1 MSRLSLDLFLSAGA
15 DFEGAQYRIL
25 DRLKRIRA
33 AFSRNIIYPHLAEL
47 VEVHGALRRLL
58 GSLDDL
64 QKSLPGVLKGIDPE
78 THEVL
83 FEKPEL
89 GTGHMG
95 LIEELI
101 QWALPLIQDAIEEGR
116 TIFEFVEDHLY
127 IEEVGLVPSYVEE
140 GYLLVPDRRSRR
152 MYILQYHLSIFTS
165 AEERFRSLKTTH
177 VKTIEYAGVD
187 VAPQVVKLDLLAER
201 REFPNPA
208 TYLIE
213 TALDF
218 PYEPTVLPIAKRKL
232 LRRLSLPGGD
242 A

>member
-25 DRLKRIRA
+25 DRLKRIRG
-33 AFSRNIIYPHLAEL
+33 AFSRNIIYPHLGEL
-47 VEVHGALRRLL
+47 VEVYGALKRLL

-95 LIEELI
+95 LIEDLI

-127 IEEVGLVPSYVEE
+127 LEEVGLVPSYVEE
-140 GYLLVPDRRSRR
+140 GYLLVPDRRSRCL
-152 MYILQYHLSIFTS
+152 YILQYNLSIFTS

-177 VKTIEYAGVD
+177 VKTIEYEGIA

-201 REFPNPA
+201 RELPNPA
-208 TYLIE
+208 TYFIE
-213 TALDF
+213 TVLDF

-232 LRRLSLPGGD
+232 LRHLSLPGGD